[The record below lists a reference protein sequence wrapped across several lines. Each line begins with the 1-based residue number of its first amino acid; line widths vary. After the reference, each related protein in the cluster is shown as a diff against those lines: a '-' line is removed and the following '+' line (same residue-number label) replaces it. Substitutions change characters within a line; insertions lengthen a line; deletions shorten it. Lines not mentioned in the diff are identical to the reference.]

1 MKLNL
6 IRPLIVFDL
15 ESTGLDLV
23 KDRIIQISYIKVH
36 PDGSEERANHFV
48 NPAPLRISQEI
59 TNLTGITNEMVATAK
74 TFKQLAPELYAA
86 FKDCDFAGF
95 NSNRFDIPM
104 LAEEFLRASTA
115 EQNYSINFRAVHCID
130 ALAIYHRMEPRNL
143 AAAYQFYCGR
153 RMEDDFTAHH
163 ADGDTEAT
171 YRVLM
176 GQLDKYDPSRVLA
189 DPKHS
194 LENDMDK
201 LDEFSRFNNN
211 VDFAGRFIWKP
222 LLNKD
227 GSEQL
232 DKDGKPMRQEVFNF
246 GKHKGE
252 VVADVV
258 RRDPGFCSW
267 VLQGQFT
274 LDTKTVLQR
283 IMLREKQNAKK

>member
-6 IRPLIVFDL
+6 TRPLIVFDL
-15 ESTGLDLV
+15 ETTGLDLV
-23 KDRIIQISYIKVH
+23 KDRIIQLSYIKVF
-36 PDGSEERANHFV
+36 PDGHEERANYFV
-48 NPAPLRISQEI
+48 NPTPLKVSAEI
-59 TNLTGITNEMVATAK
+59 TKLTGITNEQVQQAK
-74 TFKQLAPELYAA
+74 TFKELAPELHAA

-115 EQNYSINFRAVHCID
+115 QHNYSIDFRTVRCLD

-143 AAAYQFYCGR
+143 AAAYLFYTGR
-153 RMEDDFTAHH
+153 RMEDDLTAHH

-176 GQLDKYDPSRVLA
+176 GQLDKYDPKRVLA
-189 DPKHS
+189 DPDRS
-194 LENDMDK
+194 IENDMDK
-201 LDEFSRFNNN
+201 LNEFSRFNNN

-222 LLNKD
+222 VLNAD
-227 GSEQL
+227 GTEMT
-232 DKDGKPMRQEVFNF
+232 DKDGKPVMQEVFNF

-252 VVADVV
+252 AVADVA

-267 VLQGQFT
+267 VLAGQFT
-274 LDTKTVLQR
+274 LDTKNVLQR
-283 IMLREKQNAKK
+283 IMLREKMQK